1 MKNIFKKLFADFDAK
16 SSKTFSPSLSK
27 KLMYL
32 KAALF
37 LVIGIFGFLYCWL
50 TNFNLIF
57 FAMLTIT
64 IWAWCRLYYFIFYVI
79 TNYIDGKYKFSG
91 IIDFLYYLFKKK

>member
-1 MKNIFKKLFADFDAK
+1 MKKFFKILFANFDAK

-32 KAALF
+32 KAVLF

-50 TNFNLIF
+50 TNFNLTF
-57 FAMLTIT
+57 FSMLVLT
-64 IWAWCRLYYFIFYVI
+64 IWAWSRLYYFVFYVI
-79 TNYIDGKYKFSG
+79 TNYIDSKYKFSG
-91 IIDFLYYLFKKK
+91 IMDFVYYLFKKK

>member
-1 MKNIFKKLFADFDAK
+1 MSNLFKKLFSDFDAK

-32 KAALF
+32 KAILF

-50 TNFNLIF
+50 INFNLIF
-57 FAMLTIT
+57 FVMLVIT

-79 TNYIDGKYKFSG
+79 TNYIDDKYKFSG
-91 IIDFLYYLFKKK
+91 IMDFLYYLFKKK